1 MPHRPL
7 ASHDAT
13 TSHHHVALP
22 QLPQTHFFGIALST
36 SCSLIYLT
44 HHCLWQLQLPASIP
58 KFQSA
63 LLSSFSFIKLQ
74 NLTWHWYK
82 CCESVIDWL
91 CFCFFFLFF
100 LLRMI
105 VGISDFLFYF
115 IYFILVFFFGQRMTV
130 NWIWKCDCV
139 WGLGISVCLRDFFF
153 CVQLMSGRVWVE
165 KVRCELWFIYSFC

>member
-115 IYFILVFFFGQRMTV
+115 IYFILFYFLGKGWLWIEFEYAIVFGA
-130 NWIWKCDCV
+130 WES
-139 WGLGISVCLRDFFF
+139 LSVLEIFFF

-165 KVRCELWFIYSFC
+165 KVRCELWFIYNFC

>member
-91 CFCFFFLFF
+91 CFCFFFFVFFAEDDCRNLWFFILFY
-100 LLRMI
+100 
-105 VGISDFLFYF
+105 LFYF
-115 IYFILVFFFGQRMTV
+115 SFFF
-130 NWIWKCDCV
+130 WAKDDCELNLKMRLCL
-139 WGLGISVCLRDFFF
+139 GLGNLR
-153 CVQLMSGRVWVE
+153 LS
-165 KVRCELWFIYSFC
+165 